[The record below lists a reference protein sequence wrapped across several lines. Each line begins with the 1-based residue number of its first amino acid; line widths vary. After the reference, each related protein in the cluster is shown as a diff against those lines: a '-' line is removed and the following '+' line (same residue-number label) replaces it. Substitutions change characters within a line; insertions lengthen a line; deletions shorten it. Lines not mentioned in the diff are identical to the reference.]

1 MRRALGHRLLISVLL
16 ALSSAVCAQNSRTML
31 EQAQKESAAGHKEQ
45 AIEIYRQVL
54 DAEPKNGTALS
65 ECANLLESSG
75 RWREA
80 VPLLSSLTELQP
92 DNADALYRLGRMKSW
107 MDGGTT
113 DATILLRRASDADP
127 RNPDYKVAYA
137 EVLSRKGQRVDEAV
151 QILQAVIAAHPDH
164 GEGRR
169 LLARLLAEE
178 HKNEEA
184 LRVLQPLLARA
195 HPELEDYETQAEIEE
210 SAGNMRGATDAYRNI
225 LRLKP
230 DDVPTIAKLAQV
242 LSWNET
248 TRPESIQL
256 FERGLKLDP
265 GNAPLAVSYAEM
277 LSWTETTR
285 ARAMQLFDRVLKHD
299 PENVRALTGK
309 AQLLAWSGQSQ
320 DALALYDR
328 ALAKDPTNADALR
341 GKAEILNWHGRYAQ
355 SHALL
360 ERAHEIAPDDARTNL
375 EMARSDVG
383 LHRYADARS
392 ELGMIQGLQGTEL
405 NEVSQDVN
413 RGLGTYTELGYI
425 GRRNRQQL
433 DFNRLDALVSTPL
446 NSSNRLTFDYTPTL
460 YNTTVGNFNSN
471 RIGAALDSEPSER
484 LNTHAEFS
492 ADQYPGQPSEWN
504 TALNLHYK
512 LKDSLTLVSGFQRQ
526 PVEETFLS
534 TRGLD
539 IGSLFTGEV
548 QSNLASIGA
557 SYSNSPHHFDASLSF
572 SGGDYAGHNLDS
584 NRVWG
589 FDFNVGKSVRGDK
602 PYIRIAY
609 GASYLSFD
617 HDADFQPGQAFPT
630 QITGGYYSP
639 TRFLLNYG
647 GVNASHKFGRKLEWD
662 AAATAGVQNAQTTFT
677 QFSNPHFAST
687 FATHAVW
694 HVSATNDI
702 RGGYDYLNVFN
713 AFHRHLFSASWR
725 HYF

>member
-1 MRRALGHRLLISVLL
+1 MRRALLIVGVVFGS
-16 ALSSAVCAQNSRTML
+16 LSLCAQNVSSTL
-31 EQAQKESAAGHKEQ
+31 EKCK
-45 AIEIYRQVL
+45 VL
-54 DAEPKNGTALS
+54 DTERNNVTVLS
-65 ECANLLESSG
+65 ECANLLELGG

-80 VPLLSSLTELQP
+80 VPLLTRLTELQP
-92 DNADALYRLGRMKSW
+92 DNAGALYRLGRMKSW
-107 MDGGTT
+107 TDGGAD
-113 DATILLRRASDADP
+113 DATILLKRACNADP
-127 RNPDYKVAYA
+127 GNSDYKVAFA
-137 EVLSRKGQRVDEAV
+137 EVLGRKGQHRDEAV

-164 GEGRR
+164 VEGRR
-169 LLARLLAEE
+169 LLARLLGQE
-178 HKNEEA
+178 HKSEEA

-195 HPELEDYETQAEIEE
+195 NPELEDYETQAEIEE
-210 SAGNMRGATDAYRNI
+210 IAGNLRSAADAYRNI
-225 LRLKP
+225 LRMKP
-230 DDVPTIAKLAQV
+230 DDVPAITRLAQV
-242 LSWNET
+242 LSWSQT
-248 TRPESIQL
+248 TRAESMQL

-265 GNAPLAVSYAEM
+265 GNASLAVSYAEM

-285 ARAMQLFDRVLKHD
+285 ARAMQSFDAVLAHD
-299 PENVRALTGK
+299 PDNVRALTGK
-309 AQLLAWSGQSQ
+309 AQLLAWSGHSQ

-328 ALAKDPTNADALR
+328 ALAKDPKNADALR
-341 GKAEILNWHGRYAQ
+341 GKAEILNWRGRYAQ

-383 LHRYADARS
+383 LHRYADAQS
-392 ELGMIQGLQGTEL
+392 ELGMIQGLEGTEL
-405 NEVSQDVN
+405 TEVSQDVN
-413 RGLGTYTELGYI
+413 RGLGTYMELGYL

-433 DFNRLDALVSTPL
+433 NFNRLDALVSTPL

-460 YNTTVGNFNSN
+460 YNTTVGDFNSN
-471 RIGAALDSEPSER
+471 RIGVALDSEPSER

-492 ADQYPGQPSEWN
+492 GVQYPGQPSEWN

-539 IGSLFTGEV
+539 IGSSFVGEA
-548 QSNLASIGA
+548 QSNLASAGL

-572 SGGDYAGHNLDS
+572 TGGAYTGHHLDS

-589 FDFNVGKSVRGDK
+589 FDFNLGKSIRGDK

-617 HDADFQPGQAFPT
+617 HDADFQPSQAVAP

-639 TRFLLNYG
+639 TKFLLNYG
-647 GVNASHKFGRKLEWD
+647 GVNASHRFGRKLEWD
-662 AAATAGVQNAQTTFT
+662 AAAAAGVQNAQTTFT
-677 QFSNPHFAST
+677 EFSNPHVAST

-694 HVSATNDI
+694 HMSGTNDI
-702 RGGYDYLNVFN
+702 RAGYDYLNVFN
-713 AFHRHLFSASWR
+713 AFHRHLFSFSWR

>member
-1 MRRALGHRLLISVLL
+1 MKRGLLIISLMFASLSVF
-16 ALSSAVCAQNSRTML
+16 AQTSPATL
-31 EQAQKESAAGHKEQ
+31 EHAQKEAAAGHKEH
-45 AIEIYRQVL
+45 AIEICRKVL
-54 DAEPKNGTALS
+54 NAEPDNATALS
-65 ECANLLESSG
+65 QCANLLESSG

-80 VPLLSSLTELQP
+80 VPLLSRLAELQP
-92 DNADALYRLGRMKSW
+92 GNADALYRLGRMKSW
-107 MDGGTT
+107 MDGGATE
-113 DATILLRRASDADP
+113 ATILLKRASEAEP
-127 RNPDYKVAYA
+127 GNPNYKVAYA
-137 EVLSRKGQRVDEAV
+137 EVLSRKGQHVDEAV
-151 QILQAVIAAHPDH
+151 HILQAVVAAHPDH
-164 GEGRR
+164 IEGRR
-169 LLARLLAEE
+169 LLARLLGEE

-195 HPELEDYETQAEIEE
+195 HSELEDYETQAEIEE
-210 SAGNMRGATDAYRNI
+210 TAGNMHGAADAYRNI

-230 DDVPTIAKLAQV
+230 DDVSTITKLAQV

-256 FERGLKLDP
+256 FERGLKLEP

-277 LSWTETTR
+277 LSWTEGTR
-285 ARAMQLFDRVLKHD
+285 ARAMQLFDTVLAHD
-299 PENVRALTGK
+299 PDNIRALIGK
-309 AQLLAWSGQSQ
+309 AQLLAWGGHSQ

-328 ALAKDPTNADALR
+328 ALAKDPNDADALR
-341 GKAEILNWHGRYAQ
+341 GKAEILNWRGRYAQ
-355 SHALL
+355 SRALL

-375 EMARSDVG
+375 EIARSDVG

-405 NEVSQDVN
+405 TEVSQDVN
-413 RGLGTYTELGYI
+413 RGLGTYMEMGYI

-460 YNTTVGNFNSN
+460 YNTTVGDFNSN

-492 ADQYPGQPSEWN
+492 GVQYPGQPSEWN
-504 TALNLHYK
+504 TAVNLHYK

-534 TRGLD
+534 TRGLY
-539 IGSLFTGEV
+539 IGPLFVGEA
-548 QSNLASIGA
+548 QSNLASTGLN
-557 SYSNSPHHFDASLSF
+557 YSNSAHHFDASLSF
-572 SGGDYAGHNLDS
+572 TGGAYTGHNLDS

-589 FDFNVGKSVRGDK
+589 FDFNLGKSVRGDK

-617 HDADFQPGQAFPT
+617 HDADFQPNQGVAP

-639 TRFLLNYG
+639 TKFLLNYG

-702 RGGYDYLNVFN
+702 RAGYDYLNVFN

>member
-1 MRRALGHRLLISVLL
+1 MRRVILIIGLLVAALL
-16 ALSSAVCAQNSRTML
+16 ACAQVNPGL
-31 EQAQKESAAGHKEQ
+31 LQQAQMQATAGHKEQ
-45 AIEIYRQVL
+45 AIESYRKLL
-54 DAEPKNGTALS
+54 DREPNNIPALS
-65 ECANLLESSG
+65 QCATLLESSG

-80 VPLLSSLTELQP
+80 IPLLARITELQP
-92 DNADALYRLGRMKSW
+92 DNADVLYRLGRMKSW
-107 MDGGTT
+107 MDGGASE
-113 DATILLRRASDADP
+113 ATILLKRASSLNP
-127 RNPDYKVAYA
+127 QNPDYQVAYA
-137 EVLSRKGQRVDEAV
+137 EVLSRERQHMNEAI
-151 QILQAVIAAHPDH
+151 QILQGLIVAHPDH
-164 GEGRR
+164 VEGCR

-184 LRVLQPLLARA
+184 RRVLQRLLSRA
-195 HPELEDYETQAEIEE
+195 QPELEDYQTQAEIEE
-210 SAGNMRGATDAYRNI
+210 TAGNMCGVADAYRNM
-225 LRLKP
+225 LRLRP
-230 DDVPTIAKLAQV
+230 DDVSTIAKLARV
-242 LSWNET
+242 LSWSDT

-256 FERGLKLDP
+256 FERGLKLDAS
-265 GNAPLAVSYAEM
+265 NALLAVSYAEM
-277 LSWTETTR
+277 LSWTESSR
-285 ARAMQLFDRVLKHD
+285 GRAMQLFDSVLAREPD
-299 PENVRALTGK
+299 NLRSLTGK
-309 AQLLAWSGQSQ
+309 AQLLAWSGHSQ

-328 ALAKDPTNADALR
+328 ALMKDPKNADALR

-360 ERAHEIAPDDARTNL
+360 ERAHEISPDDARTNL

-392 ELGMIQGLQGTEL
+392 QLSLIQGLSGAEIS
-405 NEVSQDVN
+405 EVSQDVR
-413 RGLGTYTELGYI
+413 RGLGTYTELGYM

-460 YNTTVGNFNSN
+460 YNTTAGNFNSN
-471 RIGAALDSEPSER
+471 RFGVALDSEPSER
-484 LNTHAEFS
+484 LNTHAEFF
-492 ADQYPGQPSEWN
+492 ADQYPGRPSEWN
-504 TALNLHYK
+504 TALNFHYK
-512 LKDSLTLVSGFQRQ
+512 LKDSLTFVSGFARQ
-526 PVEETFLS
+526 PVEETSLS

-539 IGSLFTGEV
+539 IGTLLTGEV
-548 QSNLASIGA
+548 QSNLGNIGA
-557 SYSNSPHHFDASLSF
+557 SYSNGAHHFDASLSF
-572 SGGDYAGHNLDS
+572 TGGVYTGHNLDS
-584 NRVWG
+584 NRLWG
-589 FDFNVGKSVRGDK
+589 FDFNLGKSIRGDK

-617 HDADFQPGQAFPT
+617 HDADFQPGQGFAP

-662 AAATAGVQNAQTTFT
+662 AAASLGVQNAETTFT

-702 RGGYDYLNVFN
+702 RAGYDYLNVFN